1 MRHVIDLLELS
12 AAEIARVFEISLDLK
27 SKLAAGSRQPLL
39 PGHVMALIFE
49 KPSLR
54 TRVSFETAM
63 MHLGGNTLFLGEDAG
78 FGKRESIADFSRVLS
93 SYVDVIVCRAFR
105 HATVTTLAEHATC
118 PVINGLTDLA
128 HPCQAL
134 ADLLTLQELYGS
146 LRGLKL
152 AFVGDANNV
161 ASSLAIACAKT
172 GVQFSVAAPR
182 EYQFPESFLQ
192 QLRTIDPAAVPHQS
206 TDPREV
212 VKGADAVYT
221 DVWTSMGQESE
232 RAERLQAFASY
243 QVNEALMR
251 EAPNARFMHC
261 LPAHRGEE
269 VTDAVMDGPQSVV
282 VQQAANRMH
291 LQKGLLAWLLK

>member
-1 MRHVIDLLELS
+1 MRHLLDLFELTP
-12 AAEIARVFEISLDLK
+12 ADIARVFEISLQLK
-27 SKLAAGSRQPLL
+27 QKLREGIREPLF
-39 PGHVMALIFE
+39 PGRVMALIFE

-63 MHLGGNTLFLGEDAG
+63 VHLGGNTLFLGEDTG
-78 FGKRESIADFSRVLS
+78 FGKRESTADFSRVLS

-134 ADLLTLQELYGS
+134 ADLLTLQELHGS

-161 ASSLAIACAKT
+161 AASLAVACAKT
-172 GVQFSVAAPR
+172 GVKFSVAAPR
-182 EYQFPESFLQ
+182 PYQFKESFLE
-192 QLRTIDPAAVPHQS
+192 QLRALDPAALPYQS

-212 VKGADAVYT
+212 VEGADAVYT

-232 RAERLQAFASY
+232 RGERLKAFAGY
-243 QVNEALMR
+243 QVNESLMR
-251 EAPNARFMHC
+251 LAPNARFLHC

-269 VTDAVMDGPQSVV
+269 VTDGVLDGKQSVV
-282 VQQAANRMH
+282 VEQAANRMH
-291 LQKGLLAWLLK
+291 AQKGLLAWLLR